1 MYERIRTME
10 NNFMEEKLRKEI
22 ETQKIY
28 RTEILEM
35 TQSIST

>member
-1 MYERIRTME
+1 ME